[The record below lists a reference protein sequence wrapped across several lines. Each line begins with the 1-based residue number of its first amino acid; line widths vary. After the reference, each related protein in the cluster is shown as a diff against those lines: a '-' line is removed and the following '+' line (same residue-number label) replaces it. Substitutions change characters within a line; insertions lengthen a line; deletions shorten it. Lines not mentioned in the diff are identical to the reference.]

1 MGYFPLLD
9 VEIVERLAVD
19 GGIGVVG
26 TIYCLSACVDLRRYV
41 GDVFL
46 VFDKRLIVGYFQ
58 RLHRRWIL
66 TYASHHV
73 GARTYH
79 YDVGAHLRDILSD
92 AFLRTLTDSHH
103 HYHGCY
109 ADDDAEHGEERAKLI
124 VRYCA
129 ECNLE

>member
-58 RLHRRWIL
+58 RLDRK
-66 TYASHHV
+66 SV
-73 GARTYH
+73 
-79 YDVGAHLRDILSD
+79 V
-92 AFLRTLTDSHH
+92 
-103 HYHGCY
+103 
-109 ADDDAEHGEERAKLI
+109 
-124 VRYCA
+124 
-129 ECNLE
+129 